1 MAERKPATIQSLQ
14 NGLDVLEMIAR
25 ERRPM
30 KFTEI
35 QQLSNMTKSNIHKY
49 LTTLA
54 QSGFLNRDPVD
65 NTYKLGTRLI
75 EIGNMARGETSITEI
90 ADPYMK
96 AFTEETGLTALI
108 ALPSIDGPLIK
119 EIWSVTYG
127 IDIGAQNGTTLPLF
141 SSTGYIFYAFQERL
155 QLKEWI
161 HQSRGAW
168 PTETEAIKM
177 QEIDQVKEQLFAA
190 KTEPLVEHISSCS
203 VPVFNY
209 QQELVAAITAVGY
222 KNLIPQDH
230 QHAIAQKMLELSQQL
245 SNYFK

>member
-14 NGLDVLEMIAR
+14 NGLDVLELIAR

-35 QQLSNMTKSNIHKY
+35 LLLSNMTKSNIHKY

-54 QSGFLNRDPVD
+54 QAGFLNRDPVA
-65 NTYKLGTRLI
+65 NTYRLGNRLI
-75 EIGNMARGETSITEI
+75 EIGNMAQSETSIAEI

-96 AFTEETGLTALI
+96 NFTEQTGLTALI
-108 ALPSIDGPLIK
+108 ALPSIDGPFIK

-141 SSTGYIFYAFQERL
+141 SSTGYIFYAFQEGL
-155 QLKEWI
+155 QLNHWI
-161 HQSRGAW
+161 DQSRRAM
-168 PTETEAIKM
+168 PIEAESVDN
-177 QEIDQVKEQLFAA
+177 QEIAQVKEQQFAA
-190 KTEPLVEHISSCS
+190 KNEPLIEHISSCS
-203 VPVFNY
+203 VPVFNH
-209 QQELVAAITAVGY
+209 QKQLVAAITAVGY

-230 QHAIAQKMLELSQQL
+230 QHEIAQQMLDLAQQL
-245 SNYFK
+245 SHYFK